1 MYRLTFVCSLFLWSQ
16 ALLGV
21 SLEELVARKQAR
33 AAAEA
38 EAEAAGAADPALS
51 SATGTTKQSVI

>member
-1 MYRLTFVCSLFLWSQ
+1 VCSLFLWSQ